1 MKLYTFPVSY
11 SGRKVL
17 AVVDHLGLG
26 VSIERLDGQAGDHRK
41 PAYLA
46 LNPNGLAPT
55 LVDGS
60 FVLWESNAIMQYL
73 ADKAGSDALFPRD
86 PRKRADIVRWQCWE
100 LAHFNKAF
108 GAIAFETVAKPDLGL
123 GPTDEGLVTRAQ
135 RDLSRFAP
143 VLENHLA
150 ARRHMVG
157 DGITIA
163 DYSVAAL
170 EGYRNAIPFDWSP
183 FPKIGAYF
191 DRMHEQWPQA
201 AQPAGLGREIRV
213 A

>member
-1 MKLYTFPVSY
+1 MKLYTFPASY

-17 AVVDHLGLG
+17 AVVDHLALD

-108 GAIAFETVAKPDLGL
+108 GAIAFETVAKPALGF
-123 GPTDEGLVTRAQ
+123 GPTDEALVARAQ

-143 VLENHLA
+143 VLESHLA

-157 DGITIA
+157 EAVTIA

-170 EGYRNAIPFDWSP
+170 EGYRNAIAFDWSP
-183 FPKIGAYF
+183 FPNIGAYF
-191 DRMHEQWPQA
+191 NRMHERWPLPTQSAELRQDIKA
-201 AQPAGLGREIRV
+201 A
-213 A
+213 

>member
-1 MKLYTFPVSY
+1 MKLYTFRASPA
-11 SGRKVL
+11 GRKVL
-17 AVVDHLGLG
+17 AVVDHLGLEVG
-26 VSIERLDGQAGDHRK
+26 IERLDGQAGDHRK

-55 LVDGS
+55 LVDGP

-86 PRKRADIVRWQCWE
+86 SRKRADIVRWQCWE

-108 GAIAFETVAKPDLGL
+108 GALAFETVAKPALDFGPADEDL
-123 GPTDEGLVTRAQ
+123 VAWAM

-143 VLENHLA
+143 VLETHLA
-150 ARRHMVG
+150 SRRHMVG
-157 DGITIA
+157 DSITIA

-170 EGYRNAIPFDWSP
+170 EGYRNAVPFDWSA
-183 FPKIGAYF
+183 FPNIGAYL
-191 DRMHEQWPQA
+191 DRMHEQWPSGA
-201 AQPAGLGREIRV
+201 RPAELGREIR
-213 A
+213 AA